1 MSRTEENLHAAFAGE
16 SMARNKYTYFAK
28 VAEKEG
34 LHAIA
39 AIFLET
45 AENEKRHA
53 KDHFALLGGLGDTK
67 ANLKAAADGEHYE
80 VTEMYPEFARI
91 AREEGNTQAAILFEQ
106 IAKVEARHEARY
118 EKLLE
123 QLEAGTLF
131 ERDEPIEWKCDVCGW
146 THKGKKAPG
155 KCPCCGHPQG
165 HFLPGDLF

>member
-39 AIFLET
+39 HVFLET

-53 KDHFALLGGLGDTK
+53 KDHFQLLGGIGDTK
-67 ANLKAAADGEHYE
+67 ANLKAAIEGEHHE
-80 VTEMYPEFARI
+80 VTQMYPEFARV

-106 IAKVEARHEARY
+106 IARVEARHEARY
-118 EKLLE
+118 RKLLQ
-123 QLEAGTLF
+123 QLENGTVY

-146 THKGKKAPG
+146 TFTGKKAPG
-155 KCPCCGHPQG
+155 KCPCCGHPQS
-165 HFLPGDLF
+165 HFEPGDLF

>member
-1 MSRTEENLHAAFAGE
+1 MSRTDENLHAAFAGE

-28 VAEKEG
+28 VAQKEG

-39 AIFLET
+39 KVFLET
-45 AENEKRHA
+45 ADNEMRHA
-53 KDHFALLGGLGDTK
+53 KDHFLLLGGLGDTK

-91 AREEGNTQAAILFEQ
+91 AREEGNTKAALLFDQ

-118 EKLLE
+118 KELLE
-123 QLEAGTLF
+123 QLEAGTLYK
-131 ERDEPIEWKCDVCGW
+131 RDEPIEWKCDVCGW
-146 THKGKKAPG
+146 THTGKEAPG

-165 HFLPGDLF
+165 HFLPGDVF